1 MKKILFLSTIGLIVS
16 LANPWTVQALAFSVS
31 YDQVIS
37 SNNQQV
43 QFAVKV
49 KDKDVRVESSVGGVK
64 SIMIKNKS
72 GYFNYLPTQNKA
84 IKIPEQ
90 MQRPNLTD
98 DLPDFG
104 GFLKRNKATVAG
116 SETVQGHNTD
126 IYQFVGPGGAET
138 KVWLWKE
145 KQFPL
150 KIEVKE
156 ASHVATIDLTNI
168 QFDPATDE
176 TTFQLPPNVKIT
188 DLQAR
193 GSSTPSKQE
202 VVQATKKA

>member
-1 MKKILFLSTIGLIVS
+1 MKKILFLSIIGLIV
-16 LANPWTVQALAFSVS
+16 LVADLWTAQAWAFSVS
-31 YDQVIS
+31 YDQIIS

-43 QFAVKV
+43 KFAVKV
-49 KDKDVRVESSVGGVK
+49 KDKDVRVESDLGGAK

-72 GYFNYLPTQNKA
+72 GDFNYLPAQNKA

-98 DLPDFG
+98 DLSNFG
-104 GFLKRNKATVAG
+104 EFLKKNKATVVG
-116 SETVQGHNTD
+116 SEIVQGHNTD
-126 IYQFVGPGGAET
+126 IYQFVSPAGANT

-145 KQFPL
+145 QQFPL

-156 ASHVATIDLTNI
+156 ANHAMTIDLTNI
-168 QFDPATDE
+168 KFDPTTDE
-176 TTFQLPPNVKIT
+176 TTFQLPPNVKIA
-188 DLQAR
+188 DLQAG